1 MERALSLARQA
12 LGTASPNPAVGAV
25 LVKDGRI
32 VGEGFTQPPGGPHAE
47 VVAIRRAGEA
57 ARGATLYV
65 TLEPCCHHGRTPSC
79 TQAVL
84 AAAVREVHL
93 SHLDPDPHVNGQ
105 GKAELESAGV
115 IVFVGEGKEEARRI
129 NEAYLK
135 HRTTGL
141 PFVIAKF
148 AASLDGKIAATS
160 GDSRWVSG
168 PESRRWA
175 HRQRTVVDAIM
186 VGVRTVLIDD
196 PDLTARPA
204 RRPPVRAEPGE
215 GARQPD
221 GEPRQPLRVVVDSR
235 GRTPASARVLSPPA
249 STLVATTDASA
260 QAWRRQMGDAG
271 AEVVV
276 LPAHLPGGTAAE
288 GRVDLGELLRHL
300 GGRDIL
306 SLLVEG
312 GGELLGSFFDL
323 GLVDKVQAIIA
334 PTIIGG
340 KEAPTAVAGRGARRM
355 ADALRLRDVTV
366 ERLGEDVLV
375 TGYIG
380 REEGSES

>member
-1 MERALSLARQA
+1 MPTNPMERALCLARQA
-12 LGTASPNPAVGAV
+12 LGSASPNPAVGAV

-47 VVAIRRAGEA
+47 VVAIRQAGEA

-65 TLEPCCHHGRTPSC
+65 TLEPCCHHGRTPPC
-79 TQAVL
+79 TEAVL
-84 AAAVREVHL
+84 AAGVREVHL

-115 IVFVGEGKEEARRI
+115 KVFVGEGEEEAQRI

-135 HRTTGL
+135 HRITGL

-175 HRQRTVVDAIM
+175 HRQRTVVNAIV

-196 PDLTARPA
+196 PELTARP
-204 RRPPVRAEPGE
+204 EPGE
-215 GARQPD
+215 GARKED
-221 GEPRQPLRVVVDSR
+221 GTPRQPLRVVADSQ
-235 GRTPASARVLSPPA
+235 GRTPASARVLQGPA
-249 STLVATTDASA
+249 GTLVATTDASSE
-260 QAWRRQMGDAG
+260 AWRREMHDAG
-271 AEVVV
+271 AEAVV
-276 LPAHLPGGTAAE
+276 LPASR
-288 GRVDLGELLRHL
+288 GRVDLRELLRLL
-300 GGRDIL
+300 GSRDIL

-312 GGELLGSFFDL
+312 GGELLGGFFDL
-323 GLVDKVQAIIA
+323 GLVDKVQAIVA
-334 PTIIGG
+334 PIIIGG
-340 KEAPTAVAGRGARRM
+340 QEAATAVAGRGARRM
-355 ADALRLRDVTV
+355 ADALRLRDVTI
-366 ERLGEDVLV
+366 ERLGEDILV
-375 TGYIG
+375 TGYTG
-380 REEGSES
+380 QGEGSRS

>member
-1 MERALSLARQA
+1 MPTNPIERALSLARQA

-57 ARGATLYV
+57 ARGAALYV
-65 TLEPCCHHGRTPSC
+65 TLEPCCHHGRTPPC
-79 TQAVL
+79 TEAVL
-84 AAAVREVHL
+84 AAGVREVHL
-93 SHLDPDPHVNGQ
+93 SHLDPDPHVDGR

-115 IVFVGEGKEEARRI
+115 TVFVGEGEEEARRI

-168 PESRRWA
+168 PESRQWA
-175 HRQRTVVDAIM
+175 HRQRTLVDAIM
-186 VGVRTVLIDD
+186 VGVRTVLVDN
-196 PDLTARPA
+196 PELTARP
-204 RRPPVRAEPGE
+204 EPGE

-221 GEPRQPLRVVVDSR
+221 GQPRQPLRIVADSR
-235 GRTPASARVLSPPA
+235 GRTPASARVLQGHAAALVA
-249 STLVATTDASA
+249 STEASPE
-260 QAWRRQMGDAG
+260 AWRQQMRDAG

-276 LPAHLPGGTAAE
+276 LPAGGPASG
-288 GRVDLGELLRHL
+288 GRVGLLELLRYL
-300 GGRDIL
+300 GGRDVL
-306 SLLVEG
+306 SVLIEG
-312 GGELLGSFFDL
+312 GGELLGGFFDL
-323 GLVDKVQAIIA
+323 ELVDKVQAIIA
-334 PTIIGG
+334 PIIIGG
-340 KEAPTAVAGRGARRM
+340 QEAPAAVAGRGARRM
-355 ADALRLRDVTV
+355 ADALRLRDVSI
-366 ERLGEDVLV
+366 ERLGEDLLV
-375 TGYIG
+375 TGYAC
-380 REEGSES
+380 REEGSEG

>member
-47 VVAIRRAGEA
+47 VVAIRQAGEA

-65 TLEPCCHHGRTPSC
+65 TLEPCCHHGRTPPC
-79 TQAVL
+79 TEAVL
-84 AAAVREVHL
+84 DAGVREVHL
-93 SHLDPDPHVNGQ
+93 SHLDPDPHVNGR
-105 GKAELESAGV
+105 GKVELESAGV
-115 IVFVGEGKEEARRI
+115 TVFVGEGDEEARRI

-175 HRQRTVVDAIM
+175 HRQRTLVDAIM

-196 PDLTARPA
+196 PELTARP
-204 RRPPVRAEPGE
+204 EPGE
-215 GARQPD
+215 GARQAD

-235 GRTPASARVLSPPA
+235 GRTPASAQVLRGPA
-249 STLVATTDASA
+249 RTLVTTTDASSE
-260 QAWRRQMGDAG
+260 AWRRQMRDAG

-276 LPAHLPGGTAAE
+276 LPARRAGGPASE
-288 GRVDLGELLRHL
+288 GRVDLAELLRHL
-300 GGRDIL
+300 GGRDTL

-323 GLVDKVQAIIA
+323 RLVDKVQAVIA
-334 PTIIGG
+334 PIIIGG
-340 KEAPTAVAGRGARRM
+340 QEAPAAVAGRGARRM

-366 ERLGEDVLV
+366 ERLGEDMLV

-380 REEGSES
+380 REEGSGG

>member
-1 MERALSLARQA
+1 MPTNPMDRALSLARQA
-12 LGTASPNPAVGAV
+12 LGTTSPNPAVGAV
-25 LVKDGRI
+25 IVKDGRI
-32 VGEGFTQPPGGPHAE
+32 AGEGFTQPAGGTHAE
-47 VVAIRRAGEA
+47 VVAIRQAGQA

-65 TLEPCCHHGRTPSC
+65 TLEPCCHHGRTPPC
-79 TQAVL
+79 TEAIL
-84 AAAVREVHL
+84 AAGVREVHL
-93 SHLDPDPHVNGQ
+93 SHLDPDPHVSGR

-115 IVFVGEGKEEARRI
+115 TVLVGEGEEEARRI

-135 HRTTGL
+135 HRTAGL

-160 GDSRWVSG
+160 GDSRWVGG

-175 HRQRTVVDAIM
+175 HRQRTVMDAIM

-196 PDLTARPA
+196 PELTARP
-204 RRPPVRAEPGE
+204 EPGE
-215 GARQPD
+215 GARQAD

-235 GRTPASARVLSPPA
+235 GRTPASARVLRPPA
-249 STLVATTDASA
+249 RALVATTDASSE
-260 QAWRRQMGDAG
+260 AWRRQMGDAG

-276 LPAHLPGGTAAE
+276 LPAYGTGGPASE

-300 GGRDIL
+300 GGRDVL

-323 GLVDKVQAIIA
+323 RLVDKVQAIIA
-334 PTIIGG
+334 PVIIGG
-340 KEAPTAVAGRGARRM
+340 QEAPSAVAGRGARRM

-366 ERLGEDVLV
+366 ERLGEDLLV

-380 REEGSES
+380 REEGSGG

>member
-1 MERALSLARQA
+1 MPTNPMERALILARQA
-12 LGTASPNPAVGAV
+12 LGNASPNPAVGAV

-32 VGEGFTQPPGGPHAE
+32 VGEGFTQRPGGPHAE
-47 VVAIRRAGEA
+47 VVAIRQAGEA
-57 ARGATLYV
+57 SRGAALYV
-65 TLEPCCHHGRTPSC
+65 TLEPCCHHGRTPPC
-79 TQAVL
+79 TEAVL
-84 AAAVREVHL
+84 AAGLREVHL
-93 SHLDPDPHVNGQ
+93 SHLDPDPHVNGR

-115 IVFVGEGKEEARRI
+115 TVFVGEGEEEARRI

-141 PFVIAKF
+141 PFVTAKF

-196 PDLTARPA
+196 PELTARP
-204 RRPPVRAEPGE
+204 EPGE
-215 GARQPD
+215 GAQQAD
-221 GEPRQPLRVVVDSR
+221 GEPRQPLRVVVDSQ
-235 GRTPASARVLSPPA
+235 GRTPTSARVLHPPA
-249 STLVATTDASA
+249 RALVATTDASSE
-260 QAWRRQMGDAG
+260 AWRREMGDAS
-271 AEVVV
+271 AEVLV
-276 LPAHLPGGTAAE
+276 LPESA
-288 GRVDLGELLRHL
+288 GRVDLAELLRHL

-334 PTIIGG
+334 PIIIGG
-340 KEAPTAVAGRGARRM
+340 QDAPAAVAGRGARRM

-380 REEGSES
+380 QERGSEG

>member
-57 ARGATLYV
+57 ARGAALYV
-65 TLEPCCHHGRTPSC
+65 TLEPCCHHGRTPPC
-79 TQAVL
+79 TEAIL
-84 AAAVREVHL
+84 AAGVREVHL
-93 SHLDPDPHVNGQ
+93 SHLDPDPHVNGR

-115 IVFVGEGKEEARRI
+115 PVFVGEGEEEARRI
-129 NEAYLK
+129 NEAYIK
-135 HRTTGL
+135 HRTMGL

-186 VGVRTVLIDD
+186 VGVHTVLIDD
-196 PDLTARPA
+196 PELTARP
-204 RRPPVRAEPGE
+204 EPGE
-215 GARQPD
+215 GARQAD
-221 GEPRQPLRVVVDSR
+221 GEPRQPLRVVADSR
-235 GRTPASARVLSPPA
+235 GRTPASARVLQRPHGRLPA
-249 STLVATTDASA
+249 RTLVATTDASSE
-260 QAWRRQMGDAG
+260 AWRREMRDAG

-276 LPAHLPGGTAAE
+276 LPACRAGGPASG

-334 PTIIGG
+334 PIIIGG
-340 KEAPTAVAGRGARRM
+340 QEAPTAVAGRGARHM
-355 ADALRLRDVTV
+355 ADALRLRDVAI
-366 ERLGEDVLV
+366 ERLGDDMLV
-375 TGYIG
+375 TGYID
-380 REEGSES
+380 RKRGSEG

>member
-1 MERALSLARQA
+1 MPTNPMERALTLARQA
-12 LGTASPNPAVGAV
+12 LGSASPNPAVGAV

-47 VVAIRRAGEA
+47 VVAIRQAGEA

-65 TLEPCCHHGRTPSC
+65 TLEPCCHHGRTPPC
-79 TQAVL
+79 TKTVL
-84 AAAVREVHL
+84 AAGVREAHF
-93 SHLDPDPHVNGQ
+93 SHLDPDPHVNGR

-115 IVFVGEGKEEARRI
+115 KVFVGEGEKEARRI

-175 HRQRTVVDAIM
+175 HRQRTVVDAIV

-196 PDLTARPA
+196 PELTARP
-204 RRPPVRAEPGE
+204 EPGE
-215 GARQPD
+215 GARQAD
-221 GEPRQPLRVVVDSR
+221 GEPRQPLRVVADSQ
-235 GRTPASARVLSPPA
+235 GRTPASARVLQGPA
-249 STLVATTDASA
+249 RTLLATTDASSE
-260 QAWRRQMGDAG
+260 AWRRAMHDAG
-271 AEVVV
+271 VEVVV
-276 LPAHLPGGTAAE
+276 LPAAE
-288 GRVDLGELLRHL
+288 GRVDLAELLRLL

-312 GGELLGSFFDL
+312 GGELLGGFFDL
-323 GLVDKVQAIIA
+323 GLVDKVQAIVA
-334 PTIIGG
+334 PIIIGG
-340 KEAPTAVAGRGARRM
+340 QEAATAVVGRGARRM
-355 ADALRLRDVTV
+355 ADALHLQDVTV
-366 ERLGEDVLV
+366 ERLGEDILV
-375 TGYIG
+375 TGYTG
-380 REEGSES
+380 EGEGSEG

>member
-12 LGTASPNPAVGAV
+12 LGIASPNPAVGAV

-47 VVAIRRAGEA
+47 AVAIHQAGEA

-65 TLEPCCHHGRTPSC
+65 TLEPCCHHGRTPPC
-79 TQAVL
+79 TEAVL
-84 AAAVREVHL
+84 AAGVREVHL

-115 IVFVGEGKEEARRI
+115 KVFVGEGEEEARRI
-129 NEAYLK
+129 NEAYIK
-135 HRTTGL
+135 HRSTGL

-175 HRQRTVVDAIM
+175 HRQRTAVDAIV
-186 VGVRTVLIDD
+186 VGVRTILIDD
-196 PDLTARPA
+196 PDLTARP
-204 RRPPVRAEPGE
+204 EPGE

-235 GRTPASARVLSPPA
+235 GRTPASARVLQGPA
-249 STLVATTDASA
+249 GTLVATTDASPE
-260 QAWRRQMGDAG
+260 AWRREMRDTGV
-271 AEVVV
+271 EVVV
-276 LPAHLPGGTAAE
+276 LPARPTGGPASE
-288 GRVDLGELLRHL
+288 GRVDLGELLRLL
-300 GGRDIL
+300 GSRDIL

-312 GGELLGSFFDL
+312 GGELLGGFFDL
-323 GLVDKVQAIIA
+323 GLVDKVQAIVA
-334 PTIIGG
+334 PIIIGG
-340 KEAPTAVAGRGARRM
+340 QETATAVAGRGARRM

-366 ERLGEDVLV
+366 ERLGEDILV
-375 TGYIG
+375 VGYTG
-380 REEGSES
+380 RKEESEG

>member
-1 MERALSLARQA
+1 MTVPTDFMERALSLARQA
-12 LGTASPNPAVGAV
+12 LGIASPNPAVGAV

-47 VVAIRRAGEA
+47 VVAIRQAGEA

-65 TLEPCCHHGRTPSC
+65 TLEPCCHHGRTPPC
-79 TQAVL
+79 AEAVL
-84 AAAVREVHL
+84 AAGVREVHL
-93 SHLDPDPHVNGQ
+93 SHLDPDPHVDGR

-115 IVFVGEGKEEARRI
+115 TVFAGEGEAEARRI

-168 PESRRWA
+168 PKSRRWA
-175 HRQRTVVDAIM
+175 HRQRTLVDAIV

-196 PDLTARPA
+196 PELTARP
-204 RRPPVRAEPGE
+204 EPGE

-235 GRTPASARVLSPPA
+235 GRTPASARVLQGPA
-249 STLVATTDASA
+249 GTLVATTDASSE
-260 QAWRRQMGDAG
+260 AWRREMRDTGV
-271 AEVVV
+271 EVVV
-276 LPAHLPGGTAAE
+276 LPARPTGGPASE
-288 GRVDLGELLRHL
+288 GRVDLGELLRLL
-300 GGRDIL
+300 GSRDIL

-312 GGELLGSFFDL
+312 GGELLGGFFDL
-323 GLVDKVQAIIA
+323 GLVDKVQAIVA
-334 PTIIGG
+334 PIIIGG
-340 KEAPTAVAGRGARRM
+340 QEAATTVAGRGARRM

-366 ERLGEDVLV
+366 ERLGEDILV
-375 TGYIG
+375 VGYTG
-380 REEGSES
+380 RKEESEG

>member
-1 MERALSLARQA
+1 MPTNPMERALRLARLA
-12 LGTASPNPAVGAV
+12 LGSASPNPAVGAV
-25 LVKDGRI
+25 LVKGNHI

-47 VVAIRRAGEA
+47 VVAIRQAGEA

-65 TLEPCCHHGRTPSC
+65 TLEPCCHHGRTPPC
-79 TQAVL
+79 TKAIL
-84 AAAVREVHL
+84 DAGVREVHL

-115 IVFVGEGKEEARRI
+115 KVFVGEGDEEAQRV

-175 HRQRTVVDAIM
+175 HRQRTMVDAIA

-196 PDLTARPA
+196 PELTARP
-204 RRPPVRAEPGE
+204 EPGE
-215 GARQPD
+215 GARQAD
-221 GEPRQPLRVVVDSR
+221 GEPRQPLRVVADSR
-235 GRTPASARVLSPPA
+235 GRTPASARVLPGPA
-249 STLVATTDASA
+249 RTLVATTDASSE
-260 QAWRRQMGDAG
+260 AWRRAMHGAG
-271 AEVVV
+271 VEVVV
-276 LPAHLPGGTAAE
+276 LPAVE
-288 GRVDLGELLRHL
+288 RRMDLAELLRLL

-312 GGELLGSFFDL
+312 GGELLGGFFDL
-323 GLVDKVQAIIA
+323 GLVDKVQAIVA
-334 PTIIGG
+334 PIIIGG
-340 KEAPTAVAGRGARRM
+340 QEAATAVAGRGARRM
-355 ADALRLRDVTV
+355 ADALRLRDVTI
-366 ERLGEDVLV
+366 ERLGEDILV
-375 TGYIG
+375 TGYTG
-380 REEGSES
+380 KGEGSEG

>member
-25 LVKDGRI
+25 LVKGGRI

-47 VVAIRRAGEA
+47 VVAIRQAGEA

-65 TLEPCCHHGRTPSC
+65 TLEPCCHHGRTPPC
-79 TQAVL
+79 TEAVL
-84 AAAVREVHL
+84 AAGVREVHL

-115 IVFVGEGKEEARRI
+115 TVFVGEGEAEARRI
-129 NEAYLK
+129 NEAYIK

-160 GDSRWVSG
+160 GDSRWVGG
-168 PESRRWA
+168 PDSRRWA
-175 HRQRTVVDAIM
+175 HRHRTLVDAIV
-186 VGVRTVLIDD
+186 VGVRTILVDN
-196 PDLTARPA
+196 PELTARP
-204 RRPPVRAEPGE
+204 EPGE

-235 GRTPASARVLSPPA
+235 GRTPASAQVLQGPA
-249 STLVATTDASA
+249 RTLVASTDASSE
-260 QAWRRQMGDAG
+260 AWRREISEAG

-276 LPAHLPGGTAAE
+276 LAASE

-323 GLVDKVQAIIA
+323 GLVDKVQAIVA
-334 PTIIGG
+334 PIIIGG
-340 KEAPTAVAGRGARRM
+340 KAAPTAVAGRGARRM
-355 ADALRLRDVTV
+355 ADALRLRDVAV

-375 TGYIG
+375 TGYTG
-380 REEGSES
+380 REEGSGG

>member
-1 MERALSLARQA
+1 
-12 LGTASPNPAVGAV
+12 
-25 LVKDGRI
+25 
-32 VGEGFTQPPGGPHAE
+32 
-47 VVAIRRAGEA
+47 
-57 ARGATLYV
+57 
-65 TLEPCCHHGRTPSC
+65 
-79 TQAVL
+79 
-84 AAAVREVHL
+84 VHL
-93 SHLDPDPHVNGQ
+93 SHLDPDPHVNGR

-115 IVFVGEGKEEARRI
+115 TVFVGEGEEEARRI
-129 NEAYLK
+129 NEAHLK

-168 PESRRWA
+168 AESRRWA

-196 PDLTARPA
+196 PELIARP
-204 RRPPVRAEPGE
+204 EPGE

-235 GRTPASARVLSPPA
+235 GRTPASARVLRGPA
-249 STLVATTDASA
+249 RTLVATTDASSE
-260 QAWRRQMGDAG
+260 AWRREMSDAG

-276 LPAHLPGGTAAE
+276 SPARRAGGPAAT
-288 GRVDLGELLRHL
+288 GRVGLAELLRHL
-300 GGRDIL
+300 GGRDIV

-312 GGELLGSFFDL
+312 GGELLGGFFDL

-334 PTIIGG
+334 PIIIGG
-340 KEAPTAVAGRGARRM
+340 KKAPTAVAGRGARRM

-366 ERLGEDVLV
+366 ERLGEDMLV
-375 TGYIG
+375 TGYVG

>member
-1 MERALSLARQA
+1 MPTNPMERALRLARQA
-12 LGTASPNPAVGAV
+12 VGSASPNPAVGAV
-25 LVKDGRI
+25 LVKGGRI

-47 VVAIRRAGEA
+47 VVAIRQAGEA

-65 TLEPCCHHGRTPSC
+65 TLEPCCHHGRTPPC
-79 TQAVL
+79 TKAVL
-84 AAAVREVHL
+84 ATGVREVHL

-115 IVFVGEGKEEARRI
+115 KVFVGEGEEEARRI

-175 HRQRTVVDAIM
+175 HRQRTVVDAIV

-196 PDLTARPA
+196 PELTARP
-204 RRPPVRAEPGE
+204 EPGE
-215 GARQPD
+215 GARQED
-221 GEPRQPLRVVVDSR
+221 GEPRQPLRVVADSQ
-235 GRTPASARVLSPPA
+235 GRTPASARVLQGPA
-249 STLVATTDASA
+249 TTLVATTGASSK
-260 QAWRRQMGDAG
+260 AWRREMHDAG
-271 AEVVV
+271 VEVAV
-276 LPAHLPGGTAAE
+276 LPASG
-288 GRVDLGELLRHL
+288 GRVDLPELLRHV
-300 GGRDIL
+300 GGRNIL

-323 GLVDKVQAIIA
+323 GLVDKVQAIVA
-334 PTIIGG
+334 PIIIGG
-340 KEAPTAVAGRGARRM
+340 QDTATAVAGRGARRM
-355 ADALRLRDVTV
+355 ADALRLRDVTI
-366 ERLGEDVLV
+366 ERLAEDILV
-375 TGYIG
+375 TGYTG
-380 REEGSES
+380 QEEGSEG

>member
-32 VGEGFTQPPGGPHAE
+32 IGEGFTQPPGGSHAE
-47 VVAIRRAGEA
+47 IVAIRQAGEA

-65 TLEPCCHHGRTPSC
+65 TLEPCCHHGRTPPC
-79 TQAVL
+79 TEAVL
-84 AAAVREVHL
+84 AAGVREVHL
-93 SHLDPDPHVNGQ
+93 SHPDPDPHVNGQ
-105 GKAELESAGV
+105 GRAELESAGV
-115 IVFVGEGKEEARRI
+115 TVFVGEGEEEARRI

-175 HRQRTVVDAIM
+175 HRQRTLVDAIM
-186 VGVRTVLIDD
+186 VGVSTVLIDD
-196 PDLTARPA
+196 PELTARP
-204 RRPPVRAEPGE
+204 EPGE
-215 GARQPD
+215 GARQAD
-221 GEPRQPLRVVVDSR
+221 GQPRQPLRVVVDSR
-235 GRTPASARVLSPPA
+235 GRTPASARALRRPA
-249 STLVATTDASA
+249 RTLVVTTDASSE
-260 QAWRRQMGDAG
+260 AWRREMSHAG

-276 LPAHLPGGTAAE
+276 LPASGR
-288 GRVDLGELLRHL
+288 RVDLGELLRHL

-323 GLVDKVQAIIA
+323 GLVDKVQAIVA
-334 PTIIGG
+334 PIIIGG
-340 KEAPTAVAGRGARRM
+340 KEAPAVAGRGARRM
-355 ADALRLRDVTV
+355 ADALHLRDVTV

-380 REEGSES
+380 REKESRG

>member
-1 MERALSLARQA
+1 MTVPTDFMERALSLARQA
-12 LGTASPNPAVGAV
+12 LGIASPNPAVGAV

-47 VVAIRRAGEA
+47 AVAIHQAGEA

-65 TLEPCCHHGRTPSC
+65 TLEPCCHHGRTPPC
-79 TQAVL
+79 TEAVL
-84 AAAVREVHL
+84 AAGVREVHL

-115 IVFVGEGKEEARRI
+115 KVFVGEGEEEARRI
-129 NEAYLK
+129 NEAYIK
-135 HRTTGL
+135 HRSTGL

-175 HRQRTVVDAIM
+175 HRQRTAVDAIV
-186 VGVRTVLIDD
+186 VGVRTILIDD
-196 PDLTARPA
+196 PDLTARP
-204 RRPPVRAEPGE
+204 EPGE

-235 GRTPASARVLSPPA
+235 GRTPASARVLQGPA
-249 STLVATTDASA
+249 GTLVATTDASPE
-260 QAWRRQMGDAG
+260 AWRREMRDTGV
-271 AEVVV
+271 EVVV
-276 LPAHLPGGTAAE
+276 LPARPTGGPASE
-288 GRVDLGELLRHL
+288 GRVDLGELLRLL
-300 GGRDIL
+300 GSRDIL

-312 GGELLGSFFDL
+312 GGELLGGFFDL
-323 GLVDKVQAIIA
+323 GLVDKVQAIVA
-334 PTIIGG
+334 PIIIGG
-340 KEAPTAVAGRGARRM
+340 QETATAVAGRGARRM

-366 ERLGEDVLV
+366 ERLGEDILV
-375 TGYIG
+375 VGYTG
-380 REEGSES
+380 RKEESEG

>member
-1 MERALSLARQA
+1 MPTNPMERALILARLA

-47 VVAIRRAGEA
+47 AVAIRQAGEA
-57 ARGATLYV
+57 SRGAILYV
-65 TLEPCCHHGRTPSC
+65 TLEPCCHHGRTPPC
-79 TQAVL
+79 TEAVL
-84 AAAVREVHL
+84 AAGVRDVHL
-93 SHLDPDPHVNGQ
+93 SHLDPDPHVNGR

-115 IVFVGEGKEEARRI
+115 TVLVGEGEEEARRI

-148 AASLDGKIAATS
+148 AASLDGKIAATG

-196 PDLTARPA
+196 PELTARP
-204 RRPPVRAEPGE
+204 EPSE
-215 GARQPD
+215 GARQAD

-235 GRTPASARVLSPPA
+235 GRTPASARVLKGPA
-249 STLVATTDASA
+249 KTLVATTDASSE
-260 QAWRRQMGDAG
+260 AWRREMSDAG
-271 AEVVV
+271 AEVLV
-276 LPAHLPGGTAAE
+276 LPASA
-288 GRVDLGELLRHL
+288 GRVDLAELLRHL

-334 PTIIGG
+334 PIIIGG
-340 KEAPTAVAGRGARRM
+340 QEAPTAVAGRGAHRM

-366 ERLGEDVLV
+366 ERLGDDVLV

-380 REEGSES
+380 QERGSEG